1 MRLMRSSEARSIVR
15 SDEGS
20 QEEGPTVTSDRVFSG
35 SIPAIYDRYL
45 VPLIFEVCA
54 EELAERT
61 ASHAPARVLETAAG
75 TGVLT
80 RALARRLPPDT
91 SLVATDLNQPMLD
104 HAGTRQA
111 PDRRIVWQ
119 QADALD
125 LPFDDEGFDAVV
137 CQFGAMFFPDRVAAY
152 REARRVLKPGGRFLF
167 NVWDRIEANA
177 FAHAVTEALSGLYPE
192 DPPLFLART
201 PHGHHDTQRICTELA
216 SAGFADVA
224 VETFVRTSRG
234 GSAREVAVAY
244 CQGTP
249 LRNEIEARSPDG
261 LEAATEHAAK
271 ALAARF
277 GDGPIEGQIKGH
289 LLMATR

>member
-1 MRLMRSSEARSIVR
+1 
-15 SDEGS
+15 
-20 QEEGPTVTSDRVFSG
+20 VTSDRVFSG
-35 SIPAIYDRYL
+35 SIPALYDQYL
-45 VPLIFEVCA
+45 VPLIFEACA
-54 EELAERT
+54 EDLAGRV
-61 ASHAPARVLETAAG
+61 AAKAPVRVLETAAG
-75 TGVLT
+75 TGALT
-80 RALARRLPPDT
+80 RALALRLPPDIR
-91 SLVATDLNQPMLD
+91 LVATDLNQPMLD
-104 HAGTRQA
+104 YAAAKQVGDQ
-111 PDRRIVWQ
+111 RIVWQ

-125 LPFDDEGFDAVV
+125 LPFDDHGFDAVV
-137 CQFGAMFFPDRVAAY
+137 CQFGVMFFPDRVAGY
-152 REARRVLKPGGRFLF
+152 REARRVLAPGGHFLF
-167 NVWDRIEANA
+167 NVWDRIEENA
-177 FAHAVTEALSGLYPE
+177 FAHAVTEALSGLYRE

-201 PHGHHDTQRICTELA
+201 PHGHHDAGRICAELA
-216 SAGFADVA
+216 SAGFAGVA